1 MSSSSD
7 DTILPPTRRPINS
20 GGLDGDTV
28 LPSQNAPGIHV
39 PGDVIDS
46 RYTVIREIG
55 RGGMGVVYEVED
67 AVTARRYAIK
77 RLLPDVASN
86 EQIVRAF
93 VREGTTAERFSA
105 ASRYLVTT
113 KTVGRDSAG
122 FYVLMEMVTSP
133 TLRQILKQI
142 SSGGLQPI
150 QAIPILASIADALND
165 MHRSGLI
172 HRDLK
177 PENIFVI
184 ESDDSVSVQ
193 LVDFGL
199 TRNVSAHTITGLSG
213 AGSLRYMAPE
223 LFREE
228 AATAAADV
236 YAFGVIAYELL
247 TGEPPIGMA
256 QPISSVVPEL
266 DSAWVSL
273 ITLCLSPKISDRP
286 TKIASSKSS
295 ALQKI
300 SELRSVPGS
309 LQSPSGSTSDNN
321 DTRQLTSTLTLDVQE
336 GCIVDINGRNMSAPF
351 RYSML
356 ADVGSQ
362 TTLDVQVTWQNFT
375 VFHGQVALRAGQ
387 NQSLVL
393 DRVVCLTGVVPDWC
407 EARTAL
413 GPLKLPHIGLSREI
427 CFVELLHS
435 GRAFDRI
442 EVTDQSGDIDVHL
455 KHGLVTLTCDLPD
468 VISAHYA
475 DGTRIDFPAVLPVLE
490 NGEVLDVV
498 FRSHGLPEL
507 SKRINLTPGRHI
519 FTNSTLMSDNDV
531 SKSGNW
537 AKLASPLFQQYIH
550 DLCPIPAGRFQRIY
564 KSKDDLSIGYWVN
577 VSPFRLGA
585 TPVTV
590 GIWREYCSATGIPM
604 PVAPDRSW
612 LDDHPIVNVSWEDIM
627 GTDGKG
633 GFCAWASELAG
644 FSLTL
649 PTEAQWEYGSRRGLD
664 DFPWGNGFDDAK
676 LWCSVNTKRTGT
688 APVVRSQNIYRNAY
702 GLTDMVGNVWEWC
715 SDWYADA
722 YAVAVRTQWLEKTR
736 SVRAPGIAGW
746 FGNRT
751 EEPYKH
757 EVLEV
762 LDVDNPVGPETGK
775 HRCVRGGSWILN
787 NPGAF
792 RCAYRDRNIPDF
804 RNYNF
809 GFRLSAGPG

>member
-7 DTILPPTRRPINS
+7 DTLLPPPRTPINS

-28 LPSQNAPGIHV
+28 LPSQNAPGIHI

-67 AVTARRYAIK
+67 AVTSIRYAIK

-93 VREGTTAERFSA
+93 VREGTAAERFSA
-105 ASRYLVTT
+105 TSRYLVTT
-113 KTVGRDSAG
+113 KSVGRDSAG

-133 TLRQILKQI
+133 TLRQILKQL

-150 QAIPILASIADALND
+150 QAIPIFASIADALND

-199 TRNVSAHTITGLSG
+199 TRNVSSHTITGLSG

-223 LFREE
+223 LFRDE

-256 QPISSVVPEL
+256 QPISSVVSEL
-266 DSAWVSL
+266 DTAWATL

-286 TKIASSKSS
+286 TKIASSNSY
-295 ALQKI
+295 AQQRPT
-300 SELRSVPGS
+300 E
-309 LQSPSGSTSDNN
+309 LQSVAGSRQLSGNGTSD
-321 DTRQLTSTLTLDVQE
+321 TKETGQLTSTLTLDVQD
-336 GCIVDINGRNMSAPF
+336 GCIVEINGRKMSAPF

-393 DRVVCLTGVVPDWC
+393 DRVIKLTGDLPDWC

-435 GRAFDRI
+435 GRALDRI
-442 EVTDQSGDIDVHL
+442 DVTDQSGDVDVQL

-468 VISAHYA
+468 AISAHYA
-475 DGTRIDFPAVLPVLE
+475 DGTRIEFPAVLPVLE

-498 FRSHGLPEL
+498 FRSHGLPDL
-507 SKRINLTPGRHI
+507 RKPINLTPGCHKL
-519 FTNSTLMSDNDV
+519 TNSTLMSDIDV
-531 SKSGNW
+531 STVGNW
-537 AKLASPLFQQYIH
+537 AKFASPLFQQYIH
-550 DLCPIPAGRFQRIY
+550 DLCHIPAGRFQRIY
-564 KSKDDLSIGYWVN
+564 KSKDNLSIGYWVN
-577 VSPFRLGA
+577 ISSFRLGA

-604 PVAPDRSW
+604 PAAPDWGW
-612 LDDHPIVNVSWEDIM
+612 LDDHPMVNVSWEDIM
-627 GTDGKG
+627 GTDDKG
-633 GFCAWASELAG
+633 GFCAWASEMAG

-649 PTEAQWEYGSRRGLD
+649 PTEAQWEYGSRPSLD
-664 DFPWGNGFDDAK
+664 DHPWGNGFDDAK
-676 LWCSVNTKRTGT
+676 LWCSQNTKRTGT
-688 APVVRSQNIYRNAY
+688 APVVRSHNIYRNAY

-715 SDWYADA
+715 SDWYSDA
-722 YAVAVRTQWLEKTR
+722 YEVSVRTQWLEKTR
-736 SVRAPGIAGW
+736 SVRAPGIAGL

-757 EVLEV
+757 ELLEV
-762 LDVDNPVGPETGK
+762 LDLDNPVGPGTGVF
-775 HRCVRGGSWILN
+775 RCVCGSSWNLF
-787 NPGAF
+787 ADYF
-792 RCAYRDRNIPDF
+792 RCANRGWSIP
-804 RNYNF
+804 YNRSDCD

>member
-7 DTILPPTRRPINS
+7 DTVLPPPRKPIIPS
-20 GGLDGDTV
+20 GFDGETV
-28 LPSQNAPGIHV
+28 LPSNNTAGIHA
-39 PGDVIDS
+39 PGDVIDN

-67 AVTARRYAIK
+67 AVTSDRYAVK

-93 VREGTTAERFSA
+93 VREGTAAERFSA

-113 KTVGRDSAG
+113 KTVGRDAAG

-133 TLRQILKQI
+133 TLRQILKQL

-150 QAIPILASIADALND
+150 QAIPIFASIADALND

-266 DSAWVSL
+266 DAAWVSL

-286 TKIASSKSS
+286 TTIATSNIY
-295 ALQKI
+295 APQKT
-300 SELRSVPGS
+300 SVLRSVAGS
-309 LQSPSGSTSDNN
+309 LQVSSGSTSDNK
-321 DTRQLTSTLTLDVQE
+321 DTGQLTSTLTLDVQE
-336 GCIVDINGRNMSAPF
+336 GCIVEINGRTMSAPF

-387 NQSLVL
+387 SQLLAL

-413 GPLKLPHIGLSREI
+413 GPLTLPHIGLSREI

-468 VISAHYA
+468 VISAHYV
-475 DGTRIDFPAVLPVLE
+475 DGIKIDFPTTLPVPDT
-490 NGEVLDVV
+490 GEVLDVV
-498 FRSHGLPEL
+498 FRSHGLPDL
-507 SKRINLTPGRHI
+507 SKHINLTPGRYT
-519 FTNSTLMSDNDV
+519 FTKSTIMSGIDV
-531 SKSGNW
+531 SKFGTW
-537 AKLASPLFQQYIH
+537 AKLASPLFQQYIY
-550 DLCPIPAGRFQRIY
+550 DLCPITAGRFQRIY
-564 KSKDDLSIGYWVN
+564 KGNGDSSISYWVN
-577 VSPFRLGA
+577 VSAFRLGA

-590 GIWREYCSATGIPM
+590 GVWREYCSATGIRM
-604 PVAPDRSW
+604 PDTPIWGW

-633 GFCAWASELAG
+633 GFCAWASEVAG

-676 LWCSVNTKRTGT
+676 LWWSVNTKRTGT
-688 APVVRSQNIYRNAY
+688 APVVRSHNIYRNAY
-702 GLTDMVGNVWEWC
+702 GLTDMAGNVWEWC
-715 SDWYADA
+715 SDWCADA

-736 SVRAPGIAGW
+736 SVRAPGIAGL

-757 EVLEV
+757 EVLDV
-762 LDVDNPVGPETGK
+762 VDVDNPVGPDTGK
-775 HRCVRGGSWILN
+775 YRCVRGGSWYN
-787 NPGAF
+787 GNPGLF
-792 RCAYRDRNIPDF
+792 RCANRSRNLPGG
-804 RNYNF
+804 RGSNF